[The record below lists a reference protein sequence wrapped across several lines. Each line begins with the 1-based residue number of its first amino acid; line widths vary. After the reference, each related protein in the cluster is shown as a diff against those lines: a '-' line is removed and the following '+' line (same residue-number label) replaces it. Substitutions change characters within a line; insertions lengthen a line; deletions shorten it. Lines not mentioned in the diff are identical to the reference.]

1 MFITHVLFSSPR
13 LRFSEAQ
20 KKAILSWAT
29 SLKAPDVPT
38 LSALKRCQTRIL
50 DLVGNPTEKITS
62 LAGNVFHIND
72 IGKAIAKVCTHHF
85 NLTAT

>member
-38 LSALKRCQTRIL
+38 LGALKRCQNRIL
-50 DLVGNPTEKITS
+50 ELVGNPMEKVTS
-62 LAGNVFHIND
+62 HAGNVFHIND
-72 IGKAIAKVCTHHF
+72 IGKAIAKVRLCGS